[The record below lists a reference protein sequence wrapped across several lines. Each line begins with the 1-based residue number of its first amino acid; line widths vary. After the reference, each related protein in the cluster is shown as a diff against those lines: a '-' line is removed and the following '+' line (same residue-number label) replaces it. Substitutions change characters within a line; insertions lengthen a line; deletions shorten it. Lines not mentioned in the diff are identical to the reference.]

1 MDPLIWSLGL
11 IWYAV
16 AGLVLCLWRMT
27 WKGAALVCGALAFWK
42 AEAEYAAGH
51 EAEVAMRERDE
62 AESLAG

>member
-16 AGLVLCLWRMT
+16 AGLVVALWRLA

-42 AEAEYAAGH
+42 CEAEYAAGH
-51 EAEVAMRERDE
+51 EAEVALRELQEQGSD
-62 AESLAG
+62 